1 MNIRTLA
8 PALAL
13 ALAACTAQD
22 QTPDTAATT
31 GTTPAATATTAAT
44 TATAAA
50 ETTTPAPSTG
60 AQMDTF
66 AMPANLLTTPSGLQY
81 SIDRAGTGPQPTA
94 GQTVTVHYSG
104 WLTDGTPFDSSR
116 ERGTPFEFPIGAG
129 RVIQGWEEGILAMKV
144 GEKRTLVIP
153 ASLGY
158 GERGRGPIPP
168 NATLVFKVELLGTR

>member
-8 PALAL
+8 PALVL
-13 ALAACTAQD
+13 VLGACAAQD

-31 GTTPAATATTAAT
+31 ETTAAATATTAAE
-44 TATAAA
+44 AA
-50 ETTTPAPSTG
+50 PAAPTG

-66 AMPANLLTTPSGLQY
+66 AMPANLETTSSGLQY
-81 SIDRAGTGPQPTA
+81 SIDRPGTGVQPTA

-116 ERGTPFEFPIGAG
+116 NRGTPFEFPIGQG
-129 RVIQGWEEGILAMKV
+129 RVIQGWDEGVMAMKV
-144 GEKRTLVIP
+144 GEVRTLVIP

-158 GERGRGPIPP
+158 GARGAGGVIPP

>member
-13 ALAACTAQD
+13 VLAACTAQD

-31 GTTPAATATTAAT
+31 GTTPVATATAAT
-44 TATAAA
+44 TAA
-50 ETTTPAPSTG
+50 ETTTPAASTG

-81 SIDRAGTGPQPTA
+81 TIDRPGTGPQPQP
-94 GQTVTVHYSG
+94 GQTVSVHYSG

-116 ERGTPFEFPIGAG
+116 DRGTPFEFPIGAG
-129 RVIQGWEEGILAMKV
+129 RVIKGWDEGVMAMKV
-144 GEKRTLVIP
+144 GEVRTLVIP

-158 GERGRGPIPP
+158 GAGGRGPIPP

>member
-8 PALAL
+8 PAFAL

-31 GTTPAATATTAAT
+31 GTTPVATATTGTMT
-44 TATAAA
+44 TAT
-50 ETTTPAPSTG
+50 TPAASTG

-66 AMPANLLTTPSGLQY
+66 AMPAPANLLTTSTGLQY
-81 SIDRAGTGPQPTA
+81 SIDRPGTGAQPTP

-116 ERGTPFEFPIGAG
+116 DRGTPFEFPIGRG

-144 GEKRTLVIP
+144 GEVRTLVIP

-158 GERGRGPIPP
+158 GAGGRGPIPP